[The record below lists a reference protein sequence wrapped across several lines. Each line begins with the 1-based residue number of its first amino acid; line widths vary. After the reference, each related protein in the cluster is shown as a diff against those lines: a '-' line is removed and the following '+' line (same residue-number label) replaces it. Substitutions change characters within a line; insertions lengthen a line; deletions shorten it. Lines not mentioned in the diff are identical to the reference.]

1 MQPACADELI
11 FARGAQA
18 GLAAC
23 KTLASKQVRFYAPL
37 LPNRG
42 LSSLPSAPVSTRASR
57 RTRSGPREQTQAR
70 EQKPR
75 QTADRSPAR
84 RGDVSDEHD
93 ASRPASLTFIS
104 PRIFGK
110 REGTA
115 HNIRALPRRARAR
128 RASAASPQRPA
139 RRLRRRAT
147 RRAPA
152 RTQSDTLRL
161 PPNEQDDGRPPLA
174 FVLSS

>member
-1 MQPACADELI
+1 MPRFQIGDCLAFHPHLCRLVRPGEH
-11 FARGAQA
+11 AQVR
-18 GLAAC
+18 
-23 KTLASKQVRFYAPL
+23 ASK
-37 LPNRG
+37 
-42 LSSLPSAPVSTRASR
+42 
-57 RTRSGPREQTQAR
+57 TQAR

-139 RRLRRRAT
+139 RRLRHHGARR
-147 RRAPA
+147 RPRAHPQPQGA
-152 RTQSDTLRL
+152 AHSI
-161 PPNEQDDGRPPLA
+161 QDDGRPPLA
-174 FVLSS
+174 FVLPGAGRPGPSRTISLCADITRSRGRAHRVRPRA